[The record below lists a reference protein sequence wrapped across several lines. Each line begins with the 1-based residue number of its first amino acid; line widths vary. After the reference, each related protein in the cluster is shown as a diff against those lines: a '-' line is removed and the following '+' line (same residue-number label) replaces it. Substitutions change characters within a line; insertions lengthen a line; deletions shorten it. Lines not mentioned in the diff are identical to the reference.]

1 MGRRFYGLEAE
12 EFGHTSYIATPSPA
26 STGGWP
32 GPVTPGRYGRRV
44 GSLRHPHFVP
54 APAYAQPVPEDQ
66 PAKVTLGHLTRAERI
81 CGRRLKL
88 EHRNARSNF
97 GSNGRWRVSN
107 RVTEEIRLAH
117 TELSAPRLDR
127 FDAAAGDLTP
137 EQRRV
142 YELATRWYV
151 TLFTRPV
158 RVVDEDQWGTDIPG
172 DLRLVGPA
180 GLGFTDEESQP
191 EIRLLRFDA
200 RPAPPAALIDT
211 PAVRFALLRRVAW
224 LQGRTV
230 HVAVADLVRGTYEE
244 GDIETEQAM
253 PEITTWL
260 AERIEAIRQR
270 IATPTP
276 QVGLEC
282 GWCPFIAGC
291 EPHR

>member
-1 MGRRFYGLEAE
+1 MEKDA
-12 EFGHTSYIATPSPA
+12 
-26 STGGWP
+26 
-32 GPVTPGRYGRRV
+32 
-44 GSLRHPHFVP
+44 
-54 APAYAQPVPEDQ
+54 

-88 EHRNARSNF
+88 EHGNARSNF
-97 GSNGRWRVSN
+97 SANGRWRVSN

-117 TELSAPRLDR
+117 TELASPRLDR
-127 FDAAAGDLTP
+127 FAAASEDLTP

-180 GLGFTDEESQP
+180 GLGFTDADSQP
-191 EIRLLRFDA
+191 EIRLLRFDS
-200 RPAPPAALIDT
+200 RPAPPAALVDT
-211 PAVRFALLRRVAW
+211 SAVRFALLRRVEW
-224 LQGRTV
+224 LAGRTV
-230 HVAVADLVRGTYEE
+230 HVAVADLVRGTYEAD
-244 GDIETEQAM
+244 DIDTAAAM
-253 PEITTWL
+253 PEITDWL
-260 AERIEAIRQR
+260 TTRIEVIRERIAQ
-270 IATPTP
+270 PTP

-282 GWCPFIAGC
+282 AWCPFIAGC